1 MSDPSNSATGDET
14 APAHPAASQLRIVLV
29 GTQHP
34 GNIGSAA
41 RAMKTMGLSK
51 LVLVAPE
58 KAPDRDTHAMAAG
71 ADDLIEA
78 ALVFAT
84 LAEAVADCRWVLGCT
99 ARSRR
104 IQLEQMHPR
113 DAAGRAVLAAAGG
126 PVALVFGRERTG
138 LDNEELQLCHAA
150 VHIPSDP
157 AFSSLNLAAAV
168 QVLSYEL
175 RCALLGRRVTA
186 GHAGAQETGDERRRQ
201 AAVPLQ
207 VLDGPGGP
215 GHDAAQAQMA
225 HLVRQAI
232 ELRPAQQAVGVGRRG
247 FGAARLRDA
256 DRLGVG
262 DAVCGG
268 PVGGLPLG
276 DGGVR
281 EAGAASSGRR
291 REDDAVAGHR
301 QHGGDVL
308 CGQPAGESTEKPDED
323 GDEGDHGADEDESA
337 AGEAEVAKRDEH
349 EGPFWSPVLVT
360 LPLSPLLPGASSA
373 VCTPFQG
380 RTMACRIL
388 LSDDA
393 R

>member
-138 LDNEELQLCHAA
+138 LDNEELQLCHAS
-150 VHIPSDP
+150 VHIPANP
-157 AFSSLNLAAAV
+157 EYSSLNLAAAV
-168 QVLSYEL
+168 QVLAYEL
-175 RCALLGRRVTA
+175 RLSLLAL
-186 GHAGAQETGDERRRQ
+186 GDQ
-201 AAVPLQ
+201 PAIAAIAPHEL
-207 VLDGPGGP
+207 PAN
-215 GHDAAQAQMA
+215 HAQMEGLFA
-225 HLVRQAI
+225 QLGETLDDIDFHKGRAPDSAMRKLRRLFLRAGLNEQEVRLMRGILAD
-232 ELRPAQQAVGVGRRG
+232 AQRM
-247 FGAARLRDA
+247 ARLA
-256 DRLGVG
+256 
-262 DAVCGG
+262 
-268 PVGGLPLG
+268 
-276 DGGVR
+276 
-281 EAGAASSGRR
+281 
-291 REDDAVAGHR
+291 
-301 QHGGDVL
+301 
-308 CGQPAGESTEKPDED
+308 TTKPD
-323 GDEGDHGADEDESA
+323 
-337 AGEAEVAKRDEH
+337 
-349 EGPFWSPVLVT
+349 
-360 LPLSPLLPGASSA
+360 
-373 VCTPFQG
+373 
-380 RTMACRIL
+380 
-388 LSDDA
+388 
-393 R
+393 

>member
-138 LDNEELQLCHAA
+138 LENEELQLCHGA

-175 RCALLGRRVTA
+175 RCALLGDAGNGEGSGGRTLPPGEHVASHAELEGLFGQLAEALDQIDFHKGRAPASAMRKLRRLYLRANLDSAEVRLLR
-186 GHAGAQETGDERRRQ
+186 G
-201 AAVPLQ
+201 
-207 VLDGPGGP
+207 VLADTQRMAWL
-215 GHDAAQAQMA
+215 AAQGSTGGK
-225 HLVRQAI
+225 I
-232 ELRPAQQAVGVGRRG
+232 E
-247 FGAARLRDA
+247 
-256 DRLGVG
+256 
-262 DAVCGG
+262 
-268 PVGGLPLG
+268 
-276 DGGVR
+276 
-281 EAGAASSGRR
+281 
-291 REDDAVAGHR
+291 
-301 QHGGDVL
+301 
-308 CGQPAGESTEKPDED
+308 
-323 GDEGDHGADEDESA
+323 
-337 AGEAEVAKRDEH
+337 
-349 EGPFWSPVLVT
+349 
-360 LPLSPLLPGASSA
+360 
-373 VCTPFQG
+373 
-380 RTMACRIL
+380 
-388 LSDDA
+388 
-393 R
+393 

>member
-175 RCALLGRRVTA
+175 RCALLGDAGNGEGSGGRTLPPGEHVASHAELEGLFGQLAEALDQIDFHKGRAPASAMRKLRRLYLRA
-186 GHAGAQETGDERRRQ
+186 N
-201 AAVPLQ
+201 
-207 VLDGPGGP
+207 LD
-215 GHDAAQAQMA
+215 
-225 HLVRQAI
+225 
-232 ELRPAQQAVGVGRRG
+232 
-247 FGAARLRDA
+247 
-256 DRLGVG
+256 
-262 DAVCGG
+262 
-268 PVGGLPLG
+268 
-276 DGGVR
+276 
-281 EAGAASSGRR
+281 S
-291 REDDAVAGHR
+291 
-301 QHGGDVL
+301 
-308 CGQPAGESTEKPDED
+308 
-323 GDEGDHGADEDESA
+323 
-337 AGEAEVAKRDEH
+337 AEVRLLR
-349 EGPFWSPVLVT
+349 GVLADT
-360 LPLSPLLPGASSA
+360 QRMAWLAGQGSS
-373 VCTPFQG
+373 TG
-380 RTMACRIL
+380 KIE
-388 LSDDA
+388 
-393 R
+393 